1 MAAWSSFFMYNL
13 APRLA
18 QIAFKAASSPSAKN
32 FTRKGI
38 EIAAKGIE
46 KGKSIWGV
54 SAREIAELAKKGI
67 KVKEYYRSGPN
78 PGQR

>member
-1 MAAWSSFFMYNL
+1 MYNL

-18 QIAFKAASSPSAKN
+18 QIATKAATSPSAKN
-32 FTRKGI
+32 FTRKGL
-38 EIAAKGIE
+38 EIAVKSLS
-46 KGKSIWGV
+46 KGKGIWGV
-54 SAREIAELAKKGI
+54 SAKEIAELAKKGI